1 MNTLIIGAGAIG
13 IAAGTALQAAGA
25 SVTFLARGETKTAME
40 QGGIHRTGLLGE
52 AHSQPDQFSVTDS
65 YDRLTHSPF
74 DYIIIAV
81 KTMANET
88 VCQQLASHPDILA
101 PGGKLVLFQ
110 NGWGHDEI
118 YLRRFPRSQVCC
130 ARIVTG
136 FVRTAPNVS
145 HITVHSAPVLL
156 GNLYQLD
163 PAPLSPLAAALS
175 AGGIPADITQDVGAA
190 LWAKMLYNC
199 ALNPLGAV
207 LGLCYGDL
215 TKSPC
220 GNQIMGD
227 IVDEIF
233 AVMAA
238 CGYTTYWPNA
248 EAYKKELFGSLI
260 PTTYAHVSSTLQ
272 DIRRKHPTEID
283 TLTGKIIEL
292 GQAHGIAVPVNQM
305 LYREIKLL
313 ESNY

>member
-1 MNTLIIGAGAIG
+1 
-13 IAAGTALQAAGA
+13 
-25 SVTFLARGETKTAME
+25 
-40 QGGIHRTGLLGE
+40 
-52 AHSQPDQFSVTDS
+52 
-65 YDRLTHSPF
+65 
-74 DYIIIAV
+74 
-81 KTMANET
+81 MANET

-101 PGGKLVLFQ
+101 SGGKLVLFQ
-110 NGWGHDEI
+110 NGWGNDEI
-118 YLRRFPRSQVCC
+118 YLRRFPPLPGLLRPHCH
-130 ARIVTG
+130 RL
-136 FVRTAPNVS
+136 RPHRPPNVS

-248 EAYKKELFGSLI
+248 EAYKGAVRLPDSHHLRPRQLHPPGH
-260 PTTYAHVSSTLQ
+260 PPQAPYGNRHPHRQ
-272 DIRRKHPTEID
+272 DH
-283 TLTGKIIEL
+283 
-292 GQAHGIAVPVNQM
+292 
-305 LYREIKLL
+305 
-313 ESNY
+313 

>member
-1 MNTLIIGAGAIG
+1 M
-13 IAAGTALQAAGA
+13 
-25 SVTFLARGETKTAME
+25 
-40 QGGIHRTGLLGE
+40 
-52 AHSQPDQFSVTDS
+52 
-65 YDRLTHSPF
+65 
-74 DYIIIAV
+74 
-81 KTMANET
+81 
-88 VCQQLASHPDILA
+88 
-101 PGGKLVLFQ
+101 
-110 NGWGHDEI
+110 
-118 YLRRFPRSQVCC
+118 
-130 ARIVTG
+130 
-136 FVRTAPNVS
+136 
-145 HITVHSAPVLL
+145 
-156 GNLYQLD
+156 
-163 PAPLSPLAAALS
+163 
-175 AGGIPADITQDVGAA
+175 
-190 LWAKMLYNC
+190 
-199 ALNPLGAV
+199 